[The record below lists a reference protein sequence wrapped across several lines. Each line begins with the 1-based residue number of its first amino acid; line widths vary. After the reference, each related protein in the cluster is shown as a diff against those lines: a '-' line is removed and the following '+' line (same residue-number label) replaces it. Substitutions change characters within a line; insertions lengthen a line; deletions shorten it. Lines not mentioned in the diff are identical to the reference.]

1 MAKLDRLIE
10 NDLQKFVD
18 GPARRLIADAKKNL
32 AMWMAAY
39 AVVQDGVFAKK
50 EQEAIAGM
58 FSFELMERLKGFL
71 RDIPASE
78 VHDTVYAR
86 MKAAREELE
95 SVIPTSFDT
104 ELKKI
109 QDQVRLQF
117 GNRSAGP
124 T

>member
-1 MAKLDRLIE
+1 MVSPKGLFEDSCGGEDFADVRCMRNRLAS
-10 NDLQKFVD
+10 V
-18 GPARRLIADAKKNL
+18 A
-32 AMWMAAY
+32 
-39 AVVQDGVFAKK
+39 
-50 EQEAIAGM
+50 
-58 FSFELMERLKGFL
+58 

-109 QDQVRLQF
+109 QDQVRLRF
-117 GNRSAGP
+117 GNRSGG
-124 T
+124 TT